1 MIRQG
6 SLFVIVGFKNGILNF
21 YFLLLVNLGHEV
33 SRSLS
38 PSFKVEHQHS
48 DRVYIVQRRLAPTTT
63 TSSYEHTISSNKL
76 SFILP
81 LFSISS

>member
-33 SRSLS
+33 NRSLS
-38 PSFKVEHQHS
+38 PSFKVEH
-48 DRVYIVQRRLAPTTT
+48 
-63 TSSYEHTISSNKL
+63 
-76 SFILP
+76 
-81 LFSISS
+81 